1 LKPHGLHHMSHV
13 NLRDH
18 FDLLRH
24 EESVA
29 SVPGLVSVGVG
40 PDAVLQ
46 SGLPDYELGRLYLKS
61 FESFKDGGMDGTF
74 LDGPKGRVR
83 IYVWRRGRMLDLGT
97 RADLAPLG
105 WGVVCDLIDAA
116 LDIQEG

>member
-1 LKPHGLHHMSHV
+1 MSHL

-18 FDLLRH
+18 FDWLRH
-24 EESVA
+24 EEAVA
-29 SVPGLVSVGVG
+29 DTPGLVSVGVG

-46 SGLPDYELGRLYLKS
+46 SGLPDYELGRLYMERL
-61 FESFKDGGMDGTF
+61 ESFTDGGADGTY

-97 RADLAPLG
+97 RTDLAPLG
-105 WGVVCDLIDAA
+105 WGPVCDLIDAT
-116 LDIQEG
+116 LDTAEGT

>member
-1 LKPHGLHHMSHV
+1 MSHL

-24 EESVA
+24 EEDVA
-29 SVPGLVSVGVG
+29 STPGLLSVGVG

-46 SGLPDYELGRLYLKS
+46 SGLSDHELAQLYLKR
-61 FESFKDGGMDGTF
+61 FESFTDGGADGTY

-83 IYVWRRGRMLDLGT
+83 IYVRRRGRMLDFGT
-97 RADLAPLG
+97 RADLIPLG
-105 WGVVCDLIDAA
+105 WGPVCDLLDAA
-116 LDIQEG
+116 LDTEEG